1 MICSYTC
8 DICSSL
14 AFQITPGSD
23 VLFGTTKPA
32 SQQATPSDLSS
43 SVFSTQA
50 SLFVNVSLSRG
61 TSYSSMSASPRL
73 YQQTPAALPS
83 FPHSAGRSHT
93 PAATTIYLDP
103 ILGVAPLGP
112 QPLDRERSLQ
122 LAMLDA
128 ASRHPPL
135 PMDSQ
140 QVR

>member
-1 MICSYTC
+1 MF
-8 DICSSL
+8 SL
-14 AFQITPGSD
+14 AFQITTGPD
-23 VLFGTTKPA
+23 VLFGTPKPA
-32 SQQATPSDLSS
+32 SQLGTPNDPSS
-43 SVFSTQA
+43 SVFSTQS
-50 SLFVNVSLSRG
+50 SLLESVNLSRG

-73 YQQTPAALPS
+73 YQQTPASLS
-83 FPHSAGRSHT
+83 FPLSAGRSHT

-122 LAMLDA
+122 LVMLDA